1 MAGQHTLRETERQV
15 NERLRGMNIDFTALA
30 VSSNLFRAESAM
42 RNHLQ
47 RNVLDTHQ
55 LSWSAF
61 VVLWVVW
68 IWGNVETREIA
79 QEAGFSK
86 ATLTGVLKTLE
97 KRGLAQRTGST
108 VDRRLVNVSLTNA
121 GEILMAT
128 LFPRFNAQER
138 YLAEALDPDEQVVF
152 AEMLRKVALHAQ
164 EKLA

>member
-15 NERLRGMNIDFTALA
+15 NERLAGMGIDFTALA

-47 RNVLDTHQ
+47 RQVLDRHQ

-68 IWGNVETREIA
+68 IWDSLETRQIA
-79 QEAGFSK
+79 EEAGFSK

-97 KRGLAQRTGST
+97 KRGLALRERSV
-108 VDRRLVNVSLTNA
+108 VDKRLVNVSLTPQGTA
-121 GEILMAT
+121 LMAE

-138 YLAEALDPDEQVVF
+138 HLAGILTSDEQTQF
-152 AEMLRKVALHAQ
+152 AEMLRKIARHAQ
-164 EKLA
+164 GEN